1 MKSSFESLIN
11 SEVPVLIDFFAT
23 WCGPCVAM
31 QPILQEVAEKSGDDA
46 KIVKIDVD
54 KNPELADKM
63 GIRSVPTLMVYR
75 NGKMLWQQSGMQSVQ
90 SLLYVLQQARAEK

>member
-1 MKSSFESLIN
+1 MKSSFDSLIN

-31 QPILQEVAEKSGDDA
+31 QPILQEVAEKSGDNA
-46 KIVKIDVD
+46 KVVKIDVD

-63 GIRSVPTLMVYR
+63 GIRSVPTLIVYR

-90 SLLYVLQQARAEK
+90 SLLYVLQQARTEG